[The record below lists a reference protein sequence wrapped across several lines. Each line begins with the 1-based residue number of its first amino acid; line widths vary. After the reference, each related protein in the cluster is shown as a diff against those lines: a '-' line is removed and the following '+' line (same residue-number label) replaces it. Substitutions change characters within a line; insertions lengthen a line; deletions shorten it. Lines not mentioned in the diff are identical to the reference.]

1 MIRVHKGAAPAAL
14 VRAGEEH
21 SAELC
26 AAYDADPELYVSG
39 KQKMLIK
46 SSIYASQAVK
56 TALEA
61 SHHGKCC
68 YCETLI
74 PRPYAYS
81 HVEHWRPK
89 SSSRQT
95 RDDESI
101 RPGYYWVAYNWDN
114 LFLSCSFCNSENKSD
129 LFPLENPAMRALHHG
144 MSIDD
149 EVPAILKP
157 DGGEDPRDHIAFRL
171 EIPVGLTPLGSSTIE
186 VLRLDKH
193 EARLTY
199 LKRIREIREYFIYLM
214 NSDDPE
220 AQAWADR
227 FYQELAEAVNA
238 DKPYSAMVAD
248 YLAANPLP
256 NWRN

>member
-1 MIRVHKGAAPAAL
+1 VIRIHKEAAPAAL
-14 VRAGEEH
+14 IRAGKEH
-21 SAELC
+21 AEELC
-26 AAYDADPELYVSG
+26 AAYDADPDLYVSG
-39 KQKMLIK
+39 QRKLLIK
-46 SSIYASQAVK
+46 SSIYASRAVK
-56 TALEA
+56 AALDA

-89 SSSRQT
+89 SSARQT

-101 RPGYYWVAYNWDN
+101 RPGYYWLAYNWDN
-114 LFLSCSFCNSENKSD
+114 LLLSCSFCNSENKSD
-129 LFPLENPAMRALHHG
+129 LFPLDNPAMRALHHR

-157 DGGEDPRDHIAFRL
+157 DGGEDPRDHIVFRL
-171 EIPVGLTPLGSSTIE
+171 EVPVGLTPLGSNTIE

-193 EARLTY
+193 EARLTH
-199 LKRIREIREYFIYLM
+199 LKRIRETREYFNYLM
-214 NSDDPE
+214 NIDDPE
-220 AQAWADR
+220 AQAWAER
-227 FYQELAEAVNA
+227 FHQELMEAVRP

-248 YLAANPLP
+248 YLEANPLP
-256 NWRN
+256 DRPA